1 MKNANAE
8 SEYILSDG
16 TVIKL
21 AADARGSKRGTNK
34 QEQTFDHRKER
45 MHAYAEH
52 LAAGEE

>member
-1 MKNANAE
+1 MKNVNAE

-34 QEQTFDHRKER
+34 QEQTLDHRKER